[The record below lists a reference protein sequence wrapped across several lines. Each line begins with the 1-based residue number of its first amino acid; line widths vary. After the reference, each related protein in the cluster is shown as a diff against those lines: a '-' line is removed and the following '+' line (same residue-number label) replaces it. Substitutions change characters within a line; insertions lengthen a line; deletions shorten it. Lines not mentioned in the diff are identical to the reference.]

1 MTSAQF
7 RPFFV
12 VGTGRSGSTV
22 FFEVFAR
29 HPNVAWLSSLA
40 QRYPHYPALNDFL
53 MRLRSYPWIDRL
65 LGGRFGP
72 SEAYPFWERNCPG
85 FSNPYRDL
93 QAEDVTPAAAANIRQ
108 AIARTVTPNRPH
120 FVAKITGWPRV
131 RYLRQIFPDALF
143 IEVTRNPCATA
154 SSLLEVPFWDG
165 WRGPPNWR
173 RGPLPEDLNEIWRQ
187 EGESFAA
194 LAAIEYIIV
203 QRAMALCRESLPAAQ
218 WHTVSYSHFC
228 ADPVDVFSKV
238 VEFCQLN
245 WSPRFERLVRG
256 YRLVDRDGQWRK
268 KLTTA
273 QQETLQRTLEKAR
286 ALPRGE
292 SRSE

>member
-1 MTSAQF
+1 MNQVSI
-7 RPFFV
+7 RPVFV
-12 VGTGRSGSTV
+12 IGTGRSGSTV

-40 QRYPHYPALNDFL
+40 HRYPQQPALNDLL
-53 MRLRSYPWIDRL
+53 MRLRGSSLIDRL

-72 SEAYPFWERNCPG
+72 SEAYPFCNCPG

-93 QAEDVTPAAAANIRQ
+93 QAEDVTPGAAANIRQ
-108 AIARTVTPNRPH
+108 AIARTITASRPH

-131 RYLRQIFPDALF
+131 RYLRELFPNALF
-143 IEVTRNPCATA
+143 IEVTRNPCATV

-173 RGPLPEDLNEIWRQ
+173 RGRLPDDLGEIWKQ
-187 EGESFAA
+187 EGESFTA
-194 LAAIEYIIV
+194 LAAIEYVIV

-218 WHTVSYSHFC
+218 WHSVSYSDFC
-228 ADPVDVFSKV
+228 SDPVTVFRKV

-245 WSPRFERLVRG
+245 WSARFERLVRSFH
-256 YRLVDRDGQWRK
+256 LVDRDGQWRK
-268 KLTTA
+268 RLTTA
-273 QQETLQRTLEKAR
+273 QQDTLKRTLEKAR

-292 SRSE
+292 SHSE